1 MKSLYVKSKLKKNEF
16 RLQDL
21 EVRGKTL
28 KGHYI
33 SARGNAPGMDRK

>member
-1 MKSLYVKSKLKKNEF
+1 MKSFYVKSKLKKNEF

-21 EVRGKTL
+21 GVRGKSL

-33 SARGNAPGMDRK
+33 SARGNAPGMGSK